1 MAKRKE
7 RREVQREF
15 AWAVLRKNSER
26 WPVRVRLGDGDWI
39 DLTLGEAERLGVE
52 LIKASRRRSPSP
64 TEPRSRSRRKK

>member
-7 RREVQREF
+7 RRQVDREF

-39 DLTLGEAERLGVE
+39 DFTLGEAERLGVE
-52 LIKASRRRSPSP
+52 LIKASRRKSPSP
-64 TEPRSRSRRKK
+64 GKPRARSRRKK